1 MVLGNNQEVQERHV
15 QKSCIQGAFNRIDP
29 MTRLL
34 EGKRADVGCP
44 DTEIG
49 L

>member
-1 MVLGNNQEVQERHV
+1 MLGNNQEVQERHV
-15 QKSCIQGAFNRIDP
+15 QKSYIQEAFNRIDP
-29 MTRLL
+29 NDQIIRRK
-34 EGKRADVGCP
+34 GADVGCP